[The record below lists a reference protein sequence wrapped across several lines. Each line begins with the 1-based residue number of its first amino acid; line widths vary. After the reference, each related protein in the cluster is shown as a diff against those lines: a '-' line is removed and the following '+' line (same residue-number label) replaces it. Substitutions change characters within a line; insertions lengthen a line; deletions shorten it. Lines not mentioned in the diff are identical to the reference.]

1 MQIGSEAQATVDSGS
16 PVLGPIRIEF
26 GEGPISEQREYEFPV
41 MSFQEK
47 DYSEKIDLLIKKMS
61 TAIDILEDIRYF
73 SVPWYLRLFKWFK
86 EKTSWHGKQKAG

>member
-26 GEGPISEQREYEFPV
+26 GEEIFPEQQFREPSPVFYEKSYDKELALLV
-41 MSFQEK
+41 
-47 DYSEKIDLLIKKMS
+47 EKIDKI
-61 TAIDILEDIRYF
+61 TDILEDIKYF
-73 SVPWYLRLFKWFK
+73 SVPWYLRLLNWLK

>member
-26 GEGPISEQREYEFPV
+26 GEGPIPEEYEFQTVP
-41 MSFQEK
+41 FQGK
-47 DYSEKIDLLIKKMS
+47 DYSEKIDLLIEKMA

-73 SVPWYLRLFKWFK
+73 SVPWYLRLLNWLK
-86 EKTSWHGKQKAG
+86 EKNLWHGKQKAG